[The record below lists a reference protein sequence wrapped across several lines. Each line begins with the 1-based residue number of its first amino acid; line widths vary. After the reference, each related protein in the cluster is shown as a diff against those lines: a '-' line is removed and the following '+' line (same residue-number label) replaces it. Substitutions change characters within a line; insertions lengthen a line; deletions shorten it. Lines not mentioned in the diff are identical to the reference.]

1 MLLFPMQIIRIEIAM
16 ANDPF
21 DISSDEIR
29 LIRNFYGDISFLLL
43 IINEIRLIL
52 EDIWTWMI
60 LWLQAWFAFAV
71 MERSILV
78 LFL

>member
-52 EDIWTWMI
+52 EDIWN
-60 LWLQAWFAFAV
+60 
-71 MERSILV
+71 
-78 LFL
+78 